1 MWSKSAE
8 IVIIIGENGTFV
20 FSAHQGYKER
30 EVVVFPESTEKM
42 KFTKKREHQKVQSCS
57 SKK

>member
-42 KFTKKREHQKVQSCS
+42 KFTKKREHQKVQS
-57 SKK
+57 